1 MKSHRLKS
9 HHLIKI
15 TGFNVRN
22 HREANDNSCNNT
34 ITENSESE
42 FIYNKISSHLNERRK
57 EFLNLNS

>member
-1 MKSHRLKS
+1 MTGQTLNDI
-9 HHLIKI
+9 LIINNWLTYAKAI
-15 TGFNVRN
+15 
-22 HREANDNSCNNT
+22 NDNSCNNT